1 MAPWLTF
8 VPGWRPLATT
18 TTYVTALVFIIL
30 FATDVVVNVQ
40 GETRV
45 RGEFTIVLG
54 PLPAATSPS
63 ATDEVGTIRALLF
76 KLKADGVARSEA
88 VRLTVDALQLPKSV
102 VYKVALQVE
111 DW

>member
-1 MAPWLTF
+1 M
-8 VPGWRPLATT
+8 ATT
-18 TTYVTALVFIIL
+18 TTYVTALVFLIFFTTDFL
-30 FATDVVVNVQ
+30 FNYLQ

-88 VRLTVDALQLPKSV
+88 VRLAVDALQLPKSV

>member
-1 MAPWLTF
+1 M
-8 VPGWRPLATT
+8 ATT
-18 TTYVTALVFIIL
+18 TTYVTALVFFIL
-30 FATDVVVNVQ
+30 FTTDVVVNVQ

-88 VRLTVDALQLPKSV
+88 VRLAVDALQLPKSV